1 MDLASLFG
9 MGRMGMGQSRQAP
22 PAPPLMRFKAGKL
35 TATPIEGTTKFDV
48 KAEHKRGEILL
59 VKSNNELRFQW
70 KDRSTGN
77 VDDDISVYPAKTAEF
92 SRVDTGREEDRVYL
106 LQFKN
111 SDRRLFCWM
120 QEKSD
125 EKDAEICEKIGKY
138 LDGTTP
144 LSTSNRPAE
153 PLLRGDMRT
162 NAATAASNSATGS
175 AGNLSLGDLDAFF
188 QGFGPTGGNTSGT
201 PAPASTTTP
210 APTSTDSTSTS
221 TPSQRQG
228 FGDWDEQESLRRAL
242 EESMRESAASTATTE
257 SVAPVSGEG
266 TSNTSSAPEDSS
278 DSSTA
283 GTEES
288 PGESK
293 KEEDKK
299 NE

>member
-1 MDLASLFG
+1 
-9 MGRMGMGQSRQAP
+9 MGMGQPRQAP

-35 TATPIEGTTKFDV
+35 TASPIEGTTQYDV

-59 VKSNNELRFQW
+59 VKSQNNELRFQW

-77 VDDDISVYPAKTAEF
+77 VDDDLLVYPAKTAEF

-120 QEKSD
+120 QEKAD
-125 EKDAEICEKIGKY
+125 EKDAEICEKIAKY
-138 LDGTTP
+138 LDGSTP
-144 LSTSNRPAE
+144 LSTSTRPAE

-162 NAATAASNSATGS
+162 NAATAASASASGT

-188 QGFGPTGGNTSGT
+188 QGFGPATGGNTATT
-201 PAPASTTTP
+201 PAPDPTTTP
-210 APTSTDSTSTS
+210 APTN
-221 TPSQRQG
+221 PG
-228 FGDWDEQESLRRAL
+228 LGDWDEQETLRRAL
-242 EESMRESAASTATTE
+242 EESMLEGPSSSTTE
-257 SVAPVSGEG
+257 SAPATSGGETSTSASVPGEG
-266 TSNTSSAPEDSS
+266 S
-278 DSSTA
+278 DAATA

-288 PGESK
+288 PGEPK

-299 NE
+299 DD